1 MPWVDLLSHDNQNT
15 FKENFS
21 NLTSD
26 LVNKFLDPAGKFR
39 IPSVSEYYK
48 WLNLCENKFKIEKV
62 QCQFWKYY
70 SNLKPTKLPR
80 KIVQQG
86 GFLKM
91 TQRHMYNFRPI
102 SLPPLISKI
111 IERIIHDQT
120 MRFYLKTMLHINFN
134 QVSKNFS
141 QQTLVCH
148 ASMIKSHKTSILVSW
163 LELFLLIYKRQLIQ
177 LTTTQLFVGFTAE
190 AIKWYTSYLSN
201 TKFVVVVD
209 KVSITCGV
217 PDTVQFWVQSYF
229 SFTSMICHRLL
240 IVNYYY
246 MLMILAWSSNTQI

>member
-1 MPWVDLLSHDNQNT
+1 
-15 FKENFS
+15 
-21 NLTSD
+21 
-26 LVNKFLDPAGKFR
+26 
-39 IPSVSEYYK
+39 
-48 WLNLCENKFKIEKV
+48 
-62 QCQFWKYY
+62 
-70 SNLKPTKLPR
+70 
-80 KIVQQG
+80 
-86 GFLKM
+86 M

-120 MRFYLKTMLHINFN
+120 MRFYQKTMLHINFN

-246 MLMILAWSSNTQI
+246 ILMILAWSSNTQI